1 MNIQAIWDGK
11 VLRPTQPLKL
21 KHDLVT
27 IQVPDEEIS
36 TSAFAPSTPQEQS
49 YVLPP
54 EVLASARAA
63 RERLDAIR
71 NSPLPPD
78 EELPA
83 LTEKHL
89 ERIAAFEL
97 REDR

>member
-1 MNIQAIWDGK
+1 MNIQAIWDGR

-21 KHDLVT
+21 RHGLVT
-27 IQVPDEEIS
+27 IQVPDGEVLKS
-36 TSAFAPSTPQEQS
+36 VPAPSIPQEQP

-54 EVLASARAA
+54 EVLARAQAA
-63 RERLDAIR
+63 RERLDAIQ
-71 NSPLPPD
+71 NFPLPPD

>member
-1 MNIQAIWDGK
+1 MNIQAIWDGE

-36 TSAFAPSTPQEQS
+36 TSAPAPSASQEQS
-49 YVLPP
+49 YMLPP
-54 EVLASARAA
+54 EVLARAQA
-63 RERLDAIR
+63 LRKRLDAIR
-71 NSPLPPD
+71 NAPLPPD

-83 LTEKHL
+83 LTQKHL
-89 ERIAAFEL
+89 ERIEAFEL